1 MNRYH
6 LRFAALALF
15 LYLTVLPVA
24 AAPRRDREFGVD
36 PGDRIVRIVKKI
48 KSIVRGFTSQ
58 DDSQIPPIPKP

>member
-6 LRFAALALF
+6 LRVAALAIF
-15 LYLTVLPVA
+15 LCLSVFPAA
-24 AAPRRDREFGVD
+24 AAPRRDRDFAD